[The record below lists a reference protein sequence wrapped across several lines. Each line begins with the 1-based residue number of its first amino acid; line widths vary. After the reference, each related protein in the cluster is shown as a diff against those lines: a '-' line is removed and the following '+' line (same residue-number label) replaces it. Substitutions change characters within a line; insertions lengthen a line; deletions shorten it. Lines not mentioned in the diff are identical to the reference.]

1 VKKPILL
8 SWSGGKDSS
17 LALWQIVRNR
27 KYDVQ
32 AILTTV
38 TEGFNRISMHGVRR
52 SLLHAQASSLGIQL
66 EEVRIPKRASNAI
79 YEERMK
85 EVLTKYKERGVKQV
99 AFGDIFLRDIRAYR
113 EERLAGIGMGGVFP
127 LWGRDTRG
135 LANEFIRAGFR
146 AVICCV
152 DPRKLSGE
160 FCGKDFDAAFLQS
173 IPTTVDPCGENGEFH
188 TFVFAGPIFRRAIP
202 VTKGQ
207 IVLRDGFYFADLV
220 PGTQNKNV

>member
-1 VKKPILL
+1 
-8 SWSGGKDSS
+8 
-17 LALWQIVRNR
+17 
-27 KYDVQ
+27 
-32 AILTTV
+32 
-38 TEGFNRISMHGVRR
+38 
-52 SLLHAQASSLGIQL
+52 
-66 EEVRIPKRASNAI
+66 
-79 YEERMK
+79 MK

-160 FCGKDFDAAFLQS
+160 FCGKNFDAAFLQS